1 MLTALLDN
9 PRKVGGLVLFR
20 TSYFS
25 GLRLNCCAI
34 KENKSRSI
42 LDFYY

>member
-1 MLTALLDN
+1 MLTALLGN
-9 PRKVGGLVLFR
+9 AKKVGELVLFI

-25 GLRLNCCAI
+25 GLHLSCCAI

-42 LDFYY
+42 LDFYD